1 MLFVLYILLYKEFMQ
16 AMTEST
22 NKPFIIDFSNIREER
37 QKINNN
43 IVYDIIK
50 STNLVEL
57 KKQCNIKELNRILT
71 DYNISLEELV
81 EECNKNELLAKMTSG
96 RISKLASR
104 QGSSDEAVQIQT
116 CNKTS
121 SKYCI
126 NINQLPNDALRPCKD
141 GTIVS
146 KEKFKLIPDK
156 NSCLKSFDAE
166 ITGIL
171 QGYVF
176 AKVVYGNGGH
186 QDNVFEESYTFADWV
201 SNFGDPDLLYVLLI
215 DTDLTTKFEQLKIKA
230 AEQKNLLVVNHIE
243 FQQYIIDNY

>member
-1 MLFVLYILLYKEFMQ
+1 
-16 AMTEST
+16 MTSF
-22 NKPFIIDFSNIREER
+22 PIQIDFSNIREER

-43 IVYDIIK
+43 NIYDIIRSK
-50 STNLVEL
+50 NFTEL
-57 KKQCNIKELNRILT
+57 KKHSNTKELNRILI
-71 DYNISLEELV
+71 DYNISLEDLV

-104 QGSSDEAVQIQT
+104 QGSTDETVQLQT
-116 CNKTS
+116 CNKIS
-121 SKYCI
+121 SKYSI

-141 GTIVS
+141 GTIIS
-146 KEKFKLIPDK
+146 KEQFKLITDK

-186 QDNVFEESYTFADWV
+186 QDNVFEEAYTFADWV
-201 SNFGDPDLLYVLLI
+201 SNFGNPELLYVLLI

-230 AEQKNLLVVNHIE
+230 SEQKNLLVVNHVE